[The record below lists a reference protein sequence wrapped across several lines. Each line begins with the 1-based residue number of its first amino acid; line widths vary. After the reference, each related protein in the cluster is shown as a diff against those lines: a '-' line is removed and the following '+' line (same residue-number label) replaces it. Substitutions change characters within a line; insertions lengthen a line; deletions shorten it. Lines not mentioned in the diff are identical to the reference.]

1 VQRADGTTGND
12 GGLCSTCGGP
22 SRPGRHSDI
31 TVKGAVELGYPRK
44 RNVSTSSTGESLRV
58 VIRRAAAPIVR

>member
-1 VQRADGTTGND
+1 MQRADGTTGND

-44 RNVSTSSTGESLRV
+44 KCLNKLD
-58 VIRRAAAPIVR
+58 RRELACGD